1 MYKEKSIL
9 KSFQVFATFGLIPL
23 LVFGIVVLIPFF
35 SGLFLSLTNWNGS
48 IDGKIEFIGIGNY
61 ISAVR
66 DPAFWGS
73 LGKTFYYVFFVMILT
88 NTSAFLFGMLV
99 TSGMKGQNFYRAGY
113 FTPNLIGGVIP
124 FFEISWLT
132 EPHAALWVLIVVG
145 VWQNGTALIFFYMG
159 FGMPMTTFMYHGF
172 MKGISKEMEEAA
184 LIDGCS
190 HFYCFWKIVFPNL
203 KPITTTILIVNIL
216 WIWNDFL
223 LPSLVLI
230 KDNNRTI
237 PLSTFYFFGEYTAEL
252 GLAMAALILS
262 VLPVVVIYLFLQK
275 QIVTGV
281 MDGAI
286 K

>member
-1 MYKEKSIL
+1 MMTKRR
-9 KSFQVFATFGLIPL
+9 
-23 LVFGIVVLIPFF
+23 LV
-35 SGLFLSLTNWNGS
+35 
-48 IDGKIEFIGIGNY
+48 
-61 ISAVR
+61 
-66 DPAFWGS
+66 S
-73 LGKTFYYVFFVMILT
+73 LGKHISAILFMVFMLLPFALVLINSLKPRIDIIKNPLALPQSLSFANYAKAWTTMKFGHVLFNTVYITAFSQIL
-88 NTSAFLFGMLV
+88 LIVFGAMLSYMLV
-99 TSGMKGQNFYRAGY
+99 RWNWKANKYI
-113 FTPNLIGGVIP
+113 FTLLICAMIIP
-124 FFEISWLT
+124 FQSLMIPFVSIFGKLGLMNSR
-132 EPHAALWVLIVVG
+132 
-145 VWQNGTALIFFYMG
+145 TALIFFYMG
-159 FGMPMTTFMYHGF
+159 FGLPMTTFMYHGF
-172 MKGISKEMEEAA
+172 MKGVSKEMEEAA

-230 KDNNRTI
+230 KDKNRTI

>member
-1 MYKEKSIL
+1 MLLPFFLVLINAMKPRIEIIKNPMSLPHALSLANFTKAWVTMKFGTVLFNTAYITGFSQIL
-9 KSFQVFATFGLIPL
+9 LI
-23 LVFGIVVLIPFF
+23 VFGAMLSYMLVRWDFKANKVIFTILICAMIIPFQ
-35 SGLFLSLTNWNGS
+35 SL
-48 IDGKIEFIGIGNY
+48 
-61 ISAVR
+61 
-66 DPAFWGS
+66 
-73 LGKTFYYVFFVMILT
+73 M
-88 NTSAFLFGMLV
+88 
-99 TSGMKGQNFYRAGY
+99 
-113 FTPNLIGGVIP
+113 IP
-124 FFEISWLT
+124 FVTIFGKLGMMNSR
-132 EPHAALWVLIVVG
+132 
-145 VWQNGTALIFFYMG
+145 TALIFFYMG

-230 KDNNRTI
+230 KDKNRTI

-275 QIVTGV
+275 QIVAGV

>member
-1 MYKEKSIL
+1 MMTQRRINS
-9 KSFQVFATFGLIPL
+9 LIKQ
-23 LVFGIVVLIPFF
+23 FF
-35 SGLFLSLTNWNGS
+35 
-48 IDGKIEFIGIGNY
+48 
-61 ISAVR
+61 
-66 DPAFWGS
+66 
-73 LGKTFYYVFFVMILT
+73 
-88 NTSAFLFGMLV
+88 AFLFLVFMLLPFFLVLINALKPRIEIIKNPMALPHALSLVTMKFGTVLMNTAYITAFSQILLIVFGAMLSYMLV
-99 TSGMKGQNFYRAGY
+99 RWDFKANKII
-113 FTPNLIGGVIP
+113 FTVLICAMIIP
-124 FFEISWLT
+124 FQSLMIPFVSIFGKLGLMNSR
-132 EPHAALWVLIVVG
+132 
-145 VWQNGTALIFFYMG
+145 TALRFFYMG

-172 MKGISKEMEEAA
+172 MKGISREMEEAA

-230 KDNNRTI
+230 KDKNRTI

>member
-1 MYKEKSIL
+1 MMTQRRINSLIKQLFAIL
-9 KSFQVFATFGLIPL
+9 F
-23 LVFGIVVLIPFF
+23 LVFMLLPFFLVLINALKPRIEIIKNPMA
-35 SGLFLSLTNWNGS
+35 LPHALSLANFTKAWVTMKFGTVLMNTA
-48 IDGKIEFIGIGNY
+48 Y
-61 ISAVR
+61 IT
-66 DPAFWGS
+66 AFS
-73 LGKTFYYVFFVMILT
+73 QILLIVFGAML
-88 NTSAFLFGMLV
+88 SYMLV
-99 TSGMKGQNFYRAGY
+99 RWDFKANKII
-113 FTPNLIGGVIP
+113 FTVLICAMIIP
-124 FFEISWLT
+124 FQSLMIPFVSIFGKLGLMNSR
-132 EPHAALWVLIVVG
+132 
-145 VWQNGTALIFFYMG
+145 TALIFFYMG

-172 MKGISKEMEEAA
+172 MKGISREMEEAA

-230 KDNNRTI
+230 KDKNRTI

-262 VLPVVVIYLFLQK
+262 VLPVVVIYIFLQK

>member
-1 MYKEKSIL
+1 MMAKRR
-9 KSFQVFATFGLIPL
+9 
-23 LVFGIVVLIPFF
+23 LV
-35 SGLFLSLTNWNGS
+35 
-48 IDGKIEFIGIGNY
+48 
-61 ISAVR
+61 
-66 DPAFWGS
+66 S
-73 LGKTFYYVFFVMILT
+73 LGKHISAILFMVFMLLPFFLVLINSLKPRIDIIKNPLALPQSLSFANYVKAWSTMKFAHVLMNTIYITVFSQILLIVFGAMLSYLLVRWDWKINKIIFTLLICAMI
-88 NTSAFLFGMLV
+88 
-99 TSGMKGQNFYRAGY
+99 
-113 FTPNLIGGVIP
+113 IP
-124 FFEISWLT
+124 FQSLMIPFVSIFGKLGLMNSR
-132 EPHAALWVLIVVG
+132 
-145 VWQNGTALIFFYMG
+145 TALMFFYMG

-223 LPSLVLI
+223 LPSMVLI
-230 KDNNRTI
+230 KDKNRTI

>member
-1 MYKEKSIL
+1 MMTKRRLVSVGKHISAIL
-9 KSFQVFATFGLIPL
+9 FMVFMLLPFALVLINSLKPRIDIIKNPLALPQSLSLANYAKAWTTMKFGHVLFNTAYITTFSQILLI
-23 LVFGIVVLIPFF
+23 VFGAMLSYMLVRWNWKVNKYIFTLLICAMIIPFQ
-35 SGLFLSLTNWNGS
+35 SL
-48 IDGKIEFIGIGNY
+48 
-61 ISAVR
+61 
-66 DPAFWGS
+66 
-73 LGKTFYYVFFVMILT
+73 M
-88 NTSAFLFGMLV
+88 
-99 TSGMKGQNFYRAGY
+99 
-113 FTPNLIGGVIP
+113 IP
-124 FFEISWLT
+124 FVSIFGKLGLMNSR
-132 EPHAALWVLIVVG
+132 
-145 VWQNGTALIFFYMG
+145 TALIFFYMG
-159 FGMPMTTFMYHGF
+159 FGLPMTTFMYHGF
-172 MKGISKEMEEAA
+172 MKGVSKEMEEAA

-230 KDNNRTI
+230 KDKNRTI

>member
-1 MYKEKSIL
+1 MMAKRR
-9 KSFQVFATFGLIPL
+9 
-23 LVFGIVVLIPFF
+23 LV
-35 SGLFLSLTNWNGS
+35 
-48 IDGKIEFIGIGNY
+48 
-61 ISAVR
+61 
-66 DPAFWGS
+66 S
-73 LGKTFYYVFFVMILT
+73 LGKHITAILFMVFMLLPFILVLINSLKPRIDIIKNPLALPQTLSFANYVKAWSTMKFAHVLMNTVYITVFSQILLIVFGAMLSYLLVRWDWKINKIIFTLLICAMI
-88 NTSAFLFGMLV
+88 
-99 TSGMKGQNFYRAGY
+99 
-113 FTPNLIGGVIP
+113 IP
-124 FFEISWLT
+124 FQSLMIPFVSIFGKLGLMNSR
-132 EPHAALWVLIVVG
+132 
-145 VWQNGTALIFFYMG
+145 TALIFFYMG

-230 KDNNRTI
+230 KDKNRTI

>member
-1 MYKEKSIL
+1 MKFGHVLMNTAYITAFSQIL
-9 KSFQVFATFGLIPL
+9 LISFGAMLSYL
-23 LVFGIVVLIPFF
+23 LVRWNWKINKYIFTLLICAMIIPFQ
-35 SGLFLSLTNWNGS
+35 SL
-48 IDGKIEFIGIGNY
+48 
-61 ISAVR
+61 
-66 DPAFWGS
+66 
-73 LGKTFYYVFFVMILT
+73 M
-88 NTSAFLFGMLV
+88 
-99 TSGMKGQNFYRAGY
+99 
-113 FTPNLIGGVIP
+113 IP
-124 FFEISWLT
+124 FVSIFGKLGLMNSR
-132 EPHAALWVLIVVG
+132 
-145 VWQNGTALIFFYMG
+145 TALIFFYMG

-203 KPITTTILIVNIL
+203 KPITTTIMIVNIL
-216 WIWNDFL
+216 WVWNDFL

-230 KDNNRTI
+230 KDKNRTI

-262 VLPVVVIYLFLQK
+262 VLPVVMIYLFLQK

>member
-1 MYKEKSIL
+1 MMTQRRINSLL
-9 KSFQVFATFGLIPL
+9 KQVFAILFLIFML
-23 LVFGIVVLIPFF
+23 LPFFLVLVNAMKPRIEIIKNPMSLPNTLSLANFTKAWVTMKFSTVLFNTAYITGFSQILLIVFGAMLSYMLVRWNFRANKIIFTVLIC
-35 SGLFLSLTNWNGS
+35 
-48 IDGKIEFIGIGNY
+48 
-61 ISAVR
+61 A
-66 DPAFWGS
+66 
-73 LGKTFYYVFFVMILT
+73 MI
-88 NTSAFLFGMLV
+88 
-99 TSGMKGQNFYRAGY
+99 
-113 FTPNLIGGVIP
+113 IP
-124 FFEISWLT
+124 FQSLMIPFVSIFGRLGLMNSR
-132 EPHAALWVLIVVG
+132 
-145 VWQNGTALIFFYMG
+145 TALIFFYMG

-230 KDNNRTI
+230 KDKNRTI

>member
-1 MYKEKSIL
+1 MMAKRR
-9 KSFQVFATFGLIPL
+9 
-23 LVFGIVVLIPFF
+23 LV
-35 SGLFLSLTNWNGS
+35 
-48 IDGKIEFIGIGNY
+48 
-61 ISAVR
+61 
-66 DPAFWGS
+66 S
-73 LGKTFYYVFFVMILT
+73 LGKHISAILFMVFMLLPFFLVLVNSLKPRIDIIKNPLALPQALSLANYAKAWTTMKFGHVLMNTVYITAFSQIFLISFGAMLSYLLVRWNWKINKYIFTLLICAMI
-88 NTSAFLFGMLV
+88 
-99 TSGMKGQNFYRAGY
+99 
-113 FTPNLIGGVIP
+113 IP
-124 FFEISWLT
+124 FQSLMIPFVSIFGKLGLMNSR
-132 EPHAALWVLIVVG
+132 
-145 VWQNGTALIFFYMG
+145 TALIFFYMG

-230 KDNNRTI
+230 KDKNRTI

>member
-1 MYKEKSIL
+1 MMTQKRINSLIKQL
-9 KSFQVFATFGLIPL
+9 FALLF
-23 LVFGIVVLIPFF
+23 LVFMLLPFFLVLINALKPRIDIIKNPM
-35 SGLFLSLTNWNGS
+35 SLPHALSLANFTKAWATMKFGTVLFNTA
-48 IDGKIEFIGIGNY
+48 Y
-61 ISAVR
+61 ITGFSQ
-66 DPAFWGS
+66 
-73 LGKTFYYVFFVMILT
+73 I
-88 NTSAFLFGMLV
+88 
-99 TSGMKGQNFYRAGY
+99 
-113 FTPNLIGGVIP
+113 
-124 FFEISWLT
+124 
-132 EPHAALWVLIVVG
+132 VLIVFGAMLSYMLVRWDFKANKIIFTILICAMIIPFQSLMIPFVSIFG
-145 VWQNGTALIFFYMG
+145 KLGMMNSRTALIYFYMG

>member
-1 MYKEKSIL
+1 MMAKRR
-9 KSFQVFATFGLIPL
+9 
-23 LVFGIVVLIPFF
+23 LV
-35 SGLFLSLTNWNGS
+35 
-48 IDGKIEFIGIGNY
+48 
-61 ISAVR
+61 
-66 DPAFWGS
+66 S
-73 LGKTFYYVFFVMILT
+73 LGKHISAILFMVFMLLPFFLVLINSLKPRIDIIKNPLALPQTLSFANYVKAWSTMKFAHVLMNTVYITVFSQILLIVFGAMLSYLLVRWDWKINKIIFTLLICAMI
-88 NTSAFLFGMLV
+88 
-99 TSGMKGQNFYRAGY
+99 
-113 FTPNLIGGVIP
+113 IP
-124 FFEISWLT
+124 FQSLMIPFVSIFGKLGLMNSR
-132 EPHAALWVLIVVG
+132 
-145 VWQNGTALIFFYMG
+145 TALIFFYMG

-230 KDNNRTI
+230 KDKNRTI

>member
-1 MYKEKSIL
+1 MMTQRRINSLL
-9 KSFQVFATFGLIPL
+9 KQVFAILFLIFML
-23 LVFGIVVLIPFF
+23 LPFFLVLVNAMKPRIEIIKNPMSLPHTLSLANFTKAWVTMKFSTVLFNTAYITGFSQILLIVFGAMLSYMLVRWNFRANKIIFTVLIC
-35 SGLFLSLTNWNGS
+35 
-48 IDGKIEFIGIGNY
+48 
-61 ISAVR
+61 A
-66 DPAFWGS
+66 
-73 LGKTFYYVFFVMILT
+73 MI
-88 NTSAFLFGMLV
+88 
-99 TSGMKGQNFYRAGY
+99 
-113 FTPNLIGGVIP
+113 IP
-124 FFEISWLT
+124 FQSLMIPFVSIFGRLGLMNSR
-132 EPHAALWVLIVVG
+132 
-145 VWQNGTALIFFYMG
+145 TALIFFYMG

-230 KDNNRTI
+230 KDKNRTI

>member
-1 MYKEKSIL
+1 MMTRRRLVSFGKHISAIL
-9 KSFQVFATFGLIPL
+9 FMVFML
-23 LVFGIVVLIPFF
+23 LPFALVLINSLKPRIDIIKNPLALPQ
-35 SGLFLSLTNWNGS
+35 SLSLA
-48 IDGKIEFIGIGNY
+48 NY
-61 ISAVR
+61 AKAWTTMKFGHVLFNTVYIT
-66 DPAFWGS
+66 AFS
-73 LGKTFYYVFFVMILT
+73 QVLLI
-88 NTSAFLFGMLV
+88 AFGAMLSYMLV
-99 TSGMKGQNFYRAGY
+99 RWNWKVNKYI
-113 FTPNLIGGVIP
+113 FTLLICAMIIP
-124 FFEISWLT
+124 FQSLMIPFVSIFGKLGLMNSRS
-132 EPHAALWVLIVVG
+132 
-145 VWQNGTALIFFYMG
+145 ALIFFYMG

-172 MKGISKEMEEAA
+172 MKGVSKEMEEAA

-230 KDNNRTI
+230 KDKNRTI